1 MEPAFDVEVPPLLSR
16 AIWEPIQEP
25 GVRFLP
31 RACYRSARGA
41 VCSTTPNCG
50 LLVRFDDGGIYH
62 LSADEAIKGLARDRA
77 AFDLAKDVAGLAR
90 PSRGLARAALLL
102 LAALWV
108 VAFSWLWLTA
118 LDLRPAPVFE
128 SLPAVELA

>member
-1 MEPAFDVEVPPLLSR
+1 MEPAFDLEVPPLLSR
-16 AIWEPIQEP
+16 AIWEPID
-25 GVRFLP
+25 GAGLRILP

-62 LSADEAIKGLARDRA
+62 LSADEAIRGLARDRA
-77 AFDLAKDVAGLAR
+77 AVDIAKGVAGVAR
-90 PSRGLARAALLL
+90 PARGFTRAALLL

-118 LDLRPAPVFE
+118 LDLQPAPGFD
-128 SLPAVELA
+128 SLTAAELV